1 MADSSNYGVTIVLKV
16 DSSDAKGKIEDLA
29 RALRGLSDAEIK
41 DAGKAKF
48 ELTDEPPVEE
58 PTPAPAPKHEDAP
71 PVEEPTP
78 QPQLPDQQQQ
88 EQDAQMALQL
98 VQQRFPSSSPPAS
111 RDVTSRLSDLD
122 SNISHET
129 EELLELQSHL
139 NSTLSTLASVL
150 LKFDNELARID
161 RSLRNALSRQSAL
174 NESAPEG

>member
-48 ELTDEPPVEE
+48 ELTDE
-58 PTPAPAPKHEDAP
+58 P